1 MCPNDDISGG
11 RPLDERA
18 DAAGTGNL
26 SDTAVPRSQISVS
39 TPFWSSGT
47 GARSDIARRQ
57 SSGPARLASRAGGG
71 VPGGHAAL
79 TIQLAHALELLSGP
93 VRPAPPEEEN
103 RCPQQ
108 GPAAQEELRM
118 ADGRPT
124 VGHPRGPGL
133 FQSRAGQCDDDVG
146 RARQLIADALVSV
159 AGSAGLSVPVSA
171 LVQAPAPE
179 EVDSELEAA
188 FVEFDMAREAWR
200 ALPGSAETSET
211 RPEVDRYFA
220 AEDAVLAIAD
230 GRGAVLRRQAD
241 LLLDMTDEL
250 SDQMGPS
257 AANAIANVAQGL
269 LLRLRR

>member
-1 MCPNDDISGG
+1 M
-11 RPLDERA
+11 
-18 DAAGTGNL
+18 
-26 SDTAVPRSQISVS
+26 
-39 TPFWSSGT
+39 
-47 GARSDIARRQ
+47 
-57 SSGPARLASRAGGG
+57 
-71 VPGGHAAL
+71 
-79 TIQLAHALELLSGP
+79 
-93 VRPAPPEEEN
+93 
-103 RCPQQ
+103 
-108 GPAAQEELRM
+108 
-118 ADGRPT
+118 
-124 VGHPRGPGL
+124 
-133 FQSRAGQCDDDVG
+133 G

-200 ALPGSAETSET
+200 ALPGSAETSQV

-230 GRGAVLRRQAD
+230 GRDAVLRRQAD

>member
-18 DAAGTGNL
+18 DAASGNL
-26 SDTAVPRSQISVS
+26 SDTLVPRPLVS
-39 TPFWSSGT
+39 GSSPFWSSGNGT
-47 GARSDIARRQ
+47 RSGTPSRQ
-57 SSGPARLASRAGGG
+57 SPGPASRAGRGL
-71 VPGGHAAL
+71 PGGHAAL

-93 VRPAPPEEEN
+93 VSPAPPEEGN
-103 RCPQQ
+103 RCPRQ
-108 GPAAQEELRM
+108 GPAGQHEPYM
-118 ADGRPT
+118 AGRRPT
-124 VGHPRGPGL
+124 AAHPGGPGL
-133 FQSRAGQCDDDVG
+133 FQSRGGDDDVG

-200 ALPGSAETSET
+200 ALPGSAETSQV

-230 GRGAVLRRQAD
+230 GRDAVLRRQAD